1 MNLRLNCLALV
12 MALLA
17 VGVPAPAQA
26 RSPAEASRA
35 EVDRQRTSPPPAAK
49 AKPRRS
55 LTPAAIIVG
64 TIAGGTLLGGVLL
77 YSMTPRPFLQP
88 TAYRQYRRDKAGI
101 ALMAIG
107 GALVIP
113 AVILGV
119 LAHRQERDERAARN
133 AAVLSLLPHVG
144 PRGGGAGLQLR
155 F

>member
-1 MNLRLNCLALV
+1 MNLRSNCLALV
-12 MALLA
+12 LA
-17 VGVPAPAQA
+17 VVVGVPARAA
-26 RSPAEASRA
+26 AASPAEASRA
-35 EVDRQRTSPPPAAK
+35 EVDRQRKSTPPPTK
-49 AKPRRS
+49 AKPRRN

-64 TIAGGTLLGGVLL
+64 TVAGCTFLGGILL

-88 TAYRQYRRDKAGI
+88 TAYRQYRRDQAGI

-113 AVILGV
+113 AIVLGV
-119 LAHRQERDERAARN
+119 LAHRQEREERAARN
-133 AAVLSLLPHVG
+133 AAVLSLAPHVG